1 MIHAGEEK
9 GKSLEHTKDKQLD
22 DKSRKMSGDHDNQDN
37 AKCSGGQ
44 VYI

>member
-9 GKSLEHTKDKQLD
+9 GKSLDHTKDKQLD
-22 DKSRKMSGDHDNQDN
+22 ESRKMSGDHDNQDN